1 MIHKTEPKMPTQYN
15 YSWTSGNVDIK
26 LSSEDAENNSVV
38 KTKIIEEFFK
48 KLEVVGLGYKN
59 VVKLYEAGYNTIE
72 KMVKMKIKD
81 IEQLPGMGKKSAEK
95 IINSI
100 EDRLTNVEL
109 YVMMSASHCFGRGIG
124 ERKMKEL
131 LTHYPFVLSSKSK
144 DSIKVEKISALKG
157 FNTKTANQI
166 VPYINNFKKFANQ
179 LGVLYKIYDFKLYK
193 KKQHPLHSKKLVVT
207 GTRDKEFMLK
217 IKKLGISLSSSVS
230 KNTDYVIVKSLNE
243 QTSKTNEAKKLNVS
257 IITVSEFTKKYL

>member
-1 MIHKTEPKMPTQYN
+1 M
-15 YSWTSGNVDIK
+15 S
-26 LSSEDAENNSVV
+26 
-38 KTKIIEEFFK
+38 
-48 KLEVVGLGYKN
+48 
-59 VVKLYEAGYNTIE
+59 
-72 KMVKMKIKD
+72 
-81 IEQLPGMGKKSAEK
+81 
-95 IINSI
+95 
-100 EDRLTNVEL
+100 LTN
-109 YVMMSASHCFGRGIG
+109 AIRIG
-124 ERKMKEL
+124 TKTLR
-131 LTHYPFVLSSKSK
+131 PW
-144 DSIKVEKISALKG
+144 